1 MYLFR
6 EGIGLIIRMLYIAI
20 LFVVGSILIF
30 LGLFFQWSKKV
41 REVIAGWTDKLS
53 WYIEDKL
60 NGD

>member
-1 MYLFR
+1 MCLFR
-6 EGIGLIIRMLYIAI
+6 EGIGLILRMLYIAI
-20 LFVVGSILIF
+20 LFFVGSILIF
-30 LGLFFQWSKKV
+30 LGLFFQWSKKI